1 MPAFPFPAVIM
12 LRSSL
17 LAAAVAAALAP
28 SARAQTARND
38 YPVKPVKL
46 VVGFAPGGAVDF
58 LGRLIGDKFREGL
71 GQSMIVE
78 NRAGAGGNIAT
89 EYVAR
94 ADPDGYTVLV
104 ASFGP
109 ITVSPS
115 LYRKLPYDPV
125 RDFTAISNLVAVE
138 NVLVVHPSV
147 PAKNVKELIALTRR
161 TRGGITYGSSGVS
174 TTGHLAGELFRQQ
187 TGAEMIHVPYKG
199 GAPAM
204 TALLSGEIQAIFATV
219 PTAVQLIRAGK
230 LRALGATG
238 ENRLVA
244 LPEVPTVAE
253 GGVKGFNVSS
263 WYGLLA
269 PAGTAST
276 IVARL
281 NRESH
286 RVLALADVKEKLLD
300 QGLTPSPSKPEQLAE
315 RIRNDI
321 VMWKK
326 VVEKAGI
333 QPE

>member
-1 MPAFPFPAVIM
+1 MF
-12 LRSSL
+12 RSSF
-17 LAAAVAAALAP
+17 LAVAVAAALVSVAH
-28 SARAQTARND
+28 AQTARND

-58 LGRLIGDKFREGL
+58 LGRLVGDKLRESL
-71 GQSMIVE
+71 GQSMVVE

-94 ADPDGYTVLV
+94 ADPDGYTLLV

-125 RDFTAISNLVAVE
+125 RDFTAISNLVSVE

-147 PAKNVKELIALTRR
+147 PAKNVKELIALTKR

-244 LPEVPTVAE
+244 LPDVPTVAE

-269 PAGTAST
+269 PTGTPSA

-286 RVLALADVKEKLLD
+286 RVLALADVREKLLD

-321 VMWKK
+321 VMWKR
-326 VVEKAGI
+326 VIDKAGI